1 MPEEIL
7 LSQVSEKTD
16 QRLFGGL
23 ESVVSFMW
31 PSIISFVSWKKKKK
45 FLGLHL
51 RLGSGPASAQKCTMQ
66 VWISNDF
73 LAPRKAR

>member
-45 FLGLHL
+45 FLGMHL
-51 RLGSGPASAQKCTMQ
+51 GLGSSGGPASAQKMHTASLD
-66 VWISNDF
+66 I
-73 LAPRKAR
+73 

>member
-7 LSQVSEKTD
+7 LSQVSEKQTF
-16 QRLFGGL
+16 FGGL

-51 RLGSGPASAQKCTMQ
+51 GLGSSGGPASAQKMHTASLD
-66 VWISNDF
+66 I
-73 LAPRKAR
+73 

>member
-31 PSIISFVSWKKKKK
+31 PSIISFVSLEEKEKV
-45 FLGLHL
+45 LGYAF
-51 RLGSGPASAQKCTMQ
+51 GIG
-66 VWISNDF
+66 
-73 LAPRKAR
+73 